1 MFGPE
6 GEERTH
12 IFDVIVEVLKEEGHP
27 LHASQILER
36 AGERRSVNPTMQILA
51 RPPIVALGGNMF
63 AYHEEVEDISIE
75 EVYANFV
82 EFYRIEDIE
91 TFNPTNQN
99 ISSNFHQDKSEIDK
113 KRHENY
119 LEGFYLNHQ
128 LPLSNEENN
137 ELLAKFD
144 SGHSV
149 EELVDFFQRSPKSIV
164 TRLEKL
170 GKEITNMDYYFQL
183 PGKRP

>member
-1 MFGPE
+1 
-6 GEERTH
+6 
-12 IFDVIVEVLKEEGHP
+12 
-27 LHASQILER
+27 
-36 AGERRSVNPTMQILA
+36 MQIHA

-63 AYHEEVEDISIE
+63 TYHEEVEDISIE

-99 ISSNFHQDKSEIDK
+99 ISSNFHQNKSEIDK

-128 LPLSNEENN
+128 LPLSNEEKTNC
-137 ELLAKFD
+137 LLNLIQGIQ
-144 SGHSV
+144 SRN
-149 EELVDFFQRSPKSIV
+149 LLIFFRDLP
-164 TRLEKL
+164 
-170 GKEITNMDYYFQL
+170 NQL
-183 PGKRP
+183 SLD